1 MTEVLFIIVGNV
13 KRGFLGPDLV
23 EIELLNFCFD
33 SVVYV
38 ILFKY
43 ILHYFSQQM
52 FSIAYK
58 DTVM

>member
-43 ILHYFSQQM
+43 ILHYFS
-52 FSIAYK
+52 
-58 DTVM
+58 